1 MKKKSFITRCL
12 QNHINLYLS
21 LQIQRDSLFRCW
33 MRKYRPGSSRISVY
47 LRLEIIAT
55 VNQTAII
62 RPDVVLEGMRTRIFR
77 KSARRGNDTA
87 ARIHCASSS
96 LALNNERTEHRTRTP
111 PF

>member
-62 RPDVVLEGMRTRIFR
+62 RPDVVRKECAREYSVNQQGAATTRQRAFI
-77 KSARRGNDTA
+77 APRR
-87 ARIHCASSS
+87 RW
-96 LALNNERTEHRTRTP
+96 R
-111 PF
+111 